1 MATALSV
8 ITSTGSGRCWS
19 HRSAV
24 ASSGMAFELLL
35 LTAAAQNA
43 GAAARLCHNDLSLRV
58 CMLQLLRLIVTRCRL
73 AGALQGERQ

>member
-1 MATALSV
+1 
-8 ITSTGSGRCWS
+8 
-19 HRSAV
+19 
-24 ASSGMAFELLL
+24 MAFELLL